1 MAGGLLNLIAIG
13 NQNIIL
19 NSNPN
24 KSFFKSKY
32 NKYTNFGLE
41 KYRIDQQGQTNI
53 DLNKESLYKFKI
65 SRYGDLLID
74 AFLVINLPK
83 IWSPI
88 FQYTNYDT
96 TEYRPYEF
104 QWIKNIG
111 CQIIKEIS
119 ITIGSQLIQKFS
131 GSYLQNMIARDYDNN
146 KKELFDILIGN
157 VKQLNDPA
165 NYSNRNN
172 NYPNAYKLNN
182 DDNSNIHHSINSY
195 QLYIPIN
202 TWFSNLSSMAVPLCC
217 LQYAEMEINF
227 ILNPI
232 TKLFTIKDVLY
243 DTSLN
248 NIINYDD
255 IPRIKS
261 DQNNDIHGFYR
272 FIQEPPIKDISSDY
286 QYKDKTNK
294 LNFDIHLITT
304 QCFLDNNERSYFVS
318 NTQNYLIKII
328 YEYEFT
334 KLSKS
339 SKIKLDSY
347 GLVSNW
353 MWFLQRDDV
362 NLRNEWSNY
371 TNWPYENKI
380 PNTLQKLTTNSSNNI
395 YYPYNH
401 NYSLNDS
408 SKNIYITGNEP
419 DEYNQKDFKE
429 ILKDFAIIC
438 DGKYRENSR
447 PSGIFN
453 KIEKFTK
460 TNGNSNE
467 FLYNYAFCLNTDY
480 KKYQPDGAFN
490 TNKFK
495 NIEFEYNLTSN
506 PPINPDAS
514 NVSICD
520 PETREIIGVVQDPTN
535 IYKYNYN
542 MYIYEERYNV
552 LSFQS
557 GLADLIYNR

>member
-24 KSFFKSKY
+24 KSFFKLKY

-53 DLNKESLYKFKI
+53 DLNKETLYKFKI
-65 SRYGDLLID
+65 NRYADLLID

-88 FQYTNYDT
+88 YQYNS

-111 CQIIKEIS
+111 CQMIKEIS

-131 GSYLQNMIARDYDNN
+131 GTYLQNMVARDYDRN
-146 KKELFDILIGN
+146 KKELFDILTGN
-157 VKQLNDPA
+157 VKELNDPA

-182 DDNSNIHHSINSY
+182 TNIQHSINSY
-195 QLYIPIN
+195 KLYIPIN
-202 TWFSNLSSMAVPLCC
+202 TWFSSLTSLAVPLCC

-227 ILNPI
+227 IFNPI
-232 TKLFTIKDVLY
+232 IKLFTIKDVEY
-243 DTSLN
+243 NT
-248 NIINYDD
+248 NINTINNYDD

-272 FIQEPPIKDISSDY
+272 FIQEPPTQDISATY
-286 QYKDKTNK
+286 QYNNKLTK

-304 QCFLDNNERSYFVS
+304 QCFLDNKERSYFVS

-339 SKIKLDSY
+339 SKVKLDSY

-353 MWFLQRDDV
+353 MWYLQRDDV

-371 TNWPYENKI
+371 TNWPYENKM
-380 PNTLQKLTTNSSNNI
+380 PNTLTKLDNI
-395 YYPYNH
+395 YYPYND
-401 NYSLNDS
+401 NYSDT
-408 SKNIYITGNEP
+408 SKNIYITDNEP
-419 DEYNQKDFKE
+419 DEYSQKDFKE
-429 ILKDFAIIC
+429 ILKDFGIIC

-495 NIEFEYNLTSN
+495 NVEFEYNLNSN
-506 PPINPDAS
+506 PPIDPSATS
-514 NVSICD
+514 ISICE
-520 PETREIIGVVQDPTN
+520 PSSGEIIGVVQDPTN

-542 MYIYEERYNV
+542 MHIYEERYNV

>member
-1 MAGGLLNLIAIG
+1 M
-13 NQNIIL
+13 
-19 NSNPN
+19 
-24 KSFFKSKY
+24 
-32 NKYTNFGLE
+32 
-41 KYRIDQQGQTNI
+41 ID
-53 DLNKESLYKFKI
+53 
-65 SRYGDLLID
+65 
-74 AFLVINLPK
+74 
-83 IWSPI
+83 
-88 FQYTNYDT
+88 
-96 TEYRPYEF
+96 
-104 QWIKNIG
+104 
-111 CQIIKEIS
+111 
-119 ITIGSQLIQKFS
+119 
-131 GSYLQNMIARDYDNN
+131 N
-146 KKELFDILIGN
+146 KKELFDILTGN
-157 VKQLNDPA
+157 VKELNDPA

-172 NYPNAYKLNN
+172 NYPNAYKQNN
-182 DDNSNIHHSINSY
+182 TNIQHSINSY
-195 QLYIPIN
+195 KLYIPIN
-202 TWFSNLSSMAVPLCC
+202 TWFSSLTSLAVPLCC

-227 ILNPI
+227 IFNPI
-232 TKLFTIKDVLY
+232 IKLFTIKDVEY
-243 DTSLN
+243 NATIN
-248 NIINYDD
+248 KINNYDD

-272 FIQEPPIKDISSDY
+272 FIQEPPTQDITATY
-286 QYKDKTNK
+286 QYNNKLTK

-304 QCFLDNNERSYFVS
+304 QCFLDNKERSYFVS

-339 SKIKLDSY
+339 SKVKLDSY

-353 MWFLQRDDV
+353 MWYLQRDDV

-371 TNWPYENKI
+371 TNWPYENKM
-380 PNTLQKLTTNSSNNI
+380 PNTLTKLHTI
-395 YYPYNH
+395 YYPYND
-401 NYSLNDS
+401 NYSDT
-408 SKNIYITGNEP
+408 SKNIYITDNEP
-419 DEYNQKDFKE
+419 DEYSQKDFKE
-429 ILKDFAIIC
+429 ILKDFGIIC

-495 NIEFEYNLTSN
+495 NVEFEYNLTSN
-506 PPINPDAS
+506 PPIDPSATS
-514 NVSICD
+514 ISICD
-520 PETREIIGVVQDPTN
+520 PSSGEIIGVVQDPTN

>member
-24 KSFFKSKY
+24 KSFFKLKY

-53 DLNKESLYKFKI
+53 DLNKETLYKFKI
-65 SRYGDLLID
+65 NRYADLLID

-88 FQYTNYDT
+88 YQYNT

-111 CQIIKEIS
+111 CQMIKEIS

-131 GSYLQNMIARDYDNN
+131 GTYLQNMVARDYDRN
-146 KKELFDILIGN
+146 KKELFDILTGN
-157 VKQLNDPA
+157 VKELNDPA

-172 NYPNAYKLNN
+172 NYPNAYKQNN
-182 DDNSNIHHSINSY
+182 TNIQHSINSY
-195 QLYIPIN
+195 KLYIPIN
-202 TWFSNLSSMAVPLCC
+202 TWFSSLTSLAVPLCC

-227 ILNPI
+227 IFNPI
-232 TKLFTIKDVLY
+232 IKLFTIKDVEY
-243 DTSLN
+243 NTTIN
-248 NIINYDD
+248 KINNYDD

-272 FIQEPPIKDISSDY
+272 FIQEPPTQVINAAY
-286 QYKDKTNK
+286 QYNNKLTK

-304 QCFLDNNERSYFVS
+304 QCFLDNKERSYFVS

-339 SKIKLDSY
+339 SKVKLDSY

-353 MWFLQRDDV
+353 MWYLQRDDV

-371 TNWPYENKI
+371 TNWPYENKM
-380 PNTLQKLTTNSSNNI
+380 PNTLTKLDTI
-395 YYPYNH
+395 YYPYND
-401 NYSLNDS
+401 NYSDT
-408 SKNIYITGNEP
+408 SKNIYITDNEP
-419 DEYNQKDFKE
+419 DEYSQKDFKE
-429 ILKDFAIIC
+429 ILKDFGIIC

-495 NIEFEYNLTSN
+495 NVEFEYNLTSN
-506 PPINPDAS
+506 PPIDPSATS
-514 NVSICD
+514 ISICD
-520 PETREIIGVVQDPTN
+520 PSSGEIIGVVQDPTN

-542 MYIYEERYNV
+542 MHIYEERYNV

>member
-24 KSFFKSKY
+24 KSFFKLKY

-53 DLNKESLYKFKI
+53 DLNKETLYKFKI
-65 SRYGDLLID
+65 NRYADLLID

-88 FQYTNYDT
+88 YQYNT

-111 CQIIKEIS
+111 CQMIKEIS

-131 GSYLQNMIARDYDNN
+131 GTYLQNMVARDYDNN
-146 KKELFDILIGN
+146 KKELFDILTGN
-157 VKQLNDPA
+157 VKELNDPA

-172 NYPNAYKLNN
+172 NYPNAYKLN
-182 DDNSNIHHSINSY
+182 DTNIQHSINSY
-195 QLYIPIN
+195 KLYIPIN
-202 TWFSNLSSMAVPLCC
+202 TWFSSLTSLAVPLCC

-227 ILNPI
+227 IFNPI
-232 TKLFTIKDVLY
+232 IKLFTIKDVEY
-243 DTSLN
+243 DTSIN
-248 NIINYDD
+248 AINNYDD

-272 FIQEPPIKDISSDY
+272 FIQEPPTQVINAGY
-286 QYKDKTNK
+286 QYNNKLAK

-304 QCFLDNNERSYFVS
+304 QCFLDNKERSYFVS

-339 SKIKLDSY
+339 SKVKLDSY

-353 MWFLQRDDV
+353 MWYLQRDDV

-371 TNWPYENKI
+371 TNWPYENKM
-380 PNTLQKLTTNSSNNI
+380 PNTLTKLHNI
-395 YYPYNH
+395 YYPYND
-401 NYSLNDS
+401 NYSDT
-408 SKNIYITGNEP
+408 SKNIYITDNEP
-419 DEYNQKDFKE
+419 DEYSQKDFKE
-429 ILKDFAIIC
+429 ILKDFGIIC

-495 NIEFEYNLTSN
+495 NVEFEYNLTSN
-506 PPINPDAS
+506 PPIDPSATS
-514 NVSICD
+514 ISICD
-520 PETREIIGVVQDPTN
+520 PSSGEIIGVVQDPTN

>member
-24 KSFFKSKY
+24 KSFFKLKY

-53 DLNKESLYKFKI
+53 DLNKETLYKFKI
-65 SRYGDLLID
+65 NRYADLLID

-88 FQYTNYDT
+88 YQYNS

-111 CQIIKEIS
+111 CQMIKEIS

-131 GSYLQNMIARDYDNN
+131 GTYLQNMVARDYDRN
-146 KKELFDILIGN
+146 KKELFDILTGN
-157 VKQLNDPA
+157 VKELNDPA

-182 DDNSNIHHSINSY
+182 TNIQHSINSY
-195 QLYIPIN
+195 KLYIPIN
-202 TWFSNLSSMAVPLCC
+202 TWFSSLTSLAVPLCC

-227 ILNPI
+227 IFNPI
-232 TKLFTIKDVLY
+232 IKLFTIKDVEY
-243 DTSLN
+243 DTSIN
-248 NIINYDD
+248 PINNYDD

-272 FIQEPPIKDISSDY
+272 FIQEPPTKVINAGYSYNNKLA
-286 QYKDKTNK
+286 K

-304 QCFLDNNERSYFVS
+304 QCFLDNKERSYFVS

-339 SKIKLDSY
+339 SKVKLDSY

-353 MWFLQRDDV
+353 MWYLQRDDV

-371 TNWPYENKI
+371 TNWPYENKM
-380 PNTLQKLTTNSSNNI
+380 PNTLTKLHNI
-395 YYPYNH
+395 YYPYND
-401 NYSLNDS
+401 NYSDT
-408 SKNIYITGNEP
+408 SKNIYITDNEP
-419 DEYNQKDFKE
+419 DEYSQKDFKE
-429 ILKDFAIIC
+429 ILKDFGIIC

-495 NIEFEYNLTSN
+495 NVEFEYNLTSN
-506 PPINPDAS
+506 PPIDPSATS
-514 NVSICD
+514 ISICD
-520 PETREIIGVVQDPTN
+520 PSSGEIIGVVQDPTN

-542 MYIYEERYNV
+542 MHIYEERYNV

>member
-1 MAGGLLNLIAIG
+1 
-13 NQNIIL
+13 
-19 NSNPN
+19 
-24 KSFFKSKY
+24 
-32 NKYTNFGLE
+32 
-41 KYRIDQQGQTNI
+41 
-53 DLNKESLYKFKI
+53 
-65 SRYGDLLID
+65 
-74 AFLVINLPK
+74 
-83 IWSPI
+83 
-88 FQYTNYDT
+88 
-96 TEYRPYEF
+96 
-104 QWIKNIG
+104 
-111 CQIIKEIS
+111 
-119 ITIGSQLIQKFS
+119 
-131 GSYLQNMIARDYDNN
+131 MIARDYDNN
-146 KKELFDILIGN
+146 KKELFDILTGN
-157 VKQLNDPA
+157 VKELNDPA

-172 NYPNAYKLNN
+172 NYPSAYKLNN
-182 DDNSNIHHSINSY
+182 SDNSNIHHSINSY
-195 QLYIPIN
+195 QLYIPIK

-248 NIINYDD
+248 EINNYDD
-255 IPRIKS
+255 ITRIKS

-272 FIQEPPIKDISSDY
+272 FIQEPPIQDITSNYTY
-286 QYKDKTNK
+286 QDKTNK

-318 NTQNYLIKII
+318 NIQNYLIKII

-339 SKIKLDSY
+339 SKVKLDSY

-353 MWFLQRDDV
+353 MWYLQRDDV

-380 PNTLQKLTTNSSNNI
+380 PNTLQKLILSSSNNI

-429 ILKDFAIIC
+429 ILKDFGIIC

-506 PPINPDAS
+506 PPIDPRATS
-514 NVSICD
+514 ISICD
-520 PETREIIGVVQDPTN
+520 PSSGEIIGVVQDPTN

>member
-1 MAGGLLNLIAIG
+1 
-13 NQNIIL
+13 
-19 NSNPN
+19 
-24 KSFFKSKY
+24 
-32 NKYTNFGLE
+32 
-41 KYRIDQQGQTNI
+41 
-53 DLNKESLYKFKI
+53 
-65 SRYGDLLID
+65 
-74 AFLVINLPK
+74 
-83 IWSPI
+83 
-88 FQYTNYDT
+88 
-96 TEYRPYEF
+96 
-104 QWIKNIG
+104 
-111 CQIIKEIS
+111 
-119 ITIGSQLIQKFS
+119 
-131 GSYLQNMIARDYDNN
+131 MIARDYDNN

-182 DDNSNIHHSINSY
+182 SDNSNIHHSINSY

-248 NIINYDD
+248 NINNYDD

-272 FIQEPPIKDISSDY
+272 FIQEPPIQNISSDY
-286 QYKDKTNK
+286 TYQDKTNK

-353 MWFLQRDDV
+353 MWYLQRDDV

-380 PNTLQKLTTNSSNNI
+380 PNTLQKLTTGSSNNI

-401 NYSLNDS
+401 NYSLNNS

-419 DEYNQKDFKE
+419 DEYNQK
-429 ILKDFAIIC
+429 ILK
-438 DGKYRENSR
+438 
-447 PSGIFN
+447 
-453 KIEKFTK
+453 KF
-460 TNGNSNE
+460 
-467 FLYNYAFCLNTDY
+467 
-480 KKYQPDGAFN
+480 
-490 TNKFK
+490 
-495 NIEFEYNLTSN
+495 
-506 PPINPDAS
+506 
-514 NVSICD
+514 
-520 PETREIIGVVQDPTN
+520 
-535 IYKYNYN
+535 
-542 MYIYEERYNV
+542 
-552 LSFQS
+552 
-557 GLADLIYNR
+557 